1 MVAIGSDP
9 LAVRARFVDDL
20 RLATGRH
27 RLQRTRTS
35 DGGYAQ
41 GEASDG
47 RRGQEDESGCVQSA
61 GGTQINVGVAA
72 AKDSALAGQ
81 LQRRI
86 DLAAESG
93 SAAKR
98 TRPIVGEKLLPRKR
112 GHAHGAIG
120 GYRDRRLTA
129 TIRTYQGSVGESGGR
144 RSCCSG
150 QDKNCSH
157 G

>member
-1 MVAIGSDP
+1 GIGSERS
-9 LAVRARFVDDL
+9 AVRGRCVDNL
-20 RLATGRH
+20 RLANGGH
-27 RLQRTRTS
+27 RLQRTGTS

-47 RRGQEDESGCVQSA
+47 RRSQEDESGCVQRA

-112 GHAHGAIG
+112 G
-120 GYRDRRLTA
+120 
-129 TIRTYQGSVGESGGR
+129 
-144 RSCCSG
+144 
-150 QDKNCSH
+150 
-157 G
+157 